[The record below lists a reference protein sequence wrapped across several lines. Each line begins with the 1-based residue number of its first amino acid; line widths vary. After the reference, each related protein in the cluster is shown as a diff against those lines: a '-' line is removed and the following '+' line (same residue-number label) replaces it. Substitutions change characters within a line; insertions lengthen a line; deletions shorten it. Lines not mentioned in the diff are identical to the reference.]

1 MWPRHATGMTSSEL
15 PPIILQGKQLI
26 KYRHLKR
33 KYPVSKEFLNRNW
46 WNVKRFIIYALTPRC
61 ILRNYAWRSRRNNRV
76 VIRKR
81 VRICLFDPRLKRMI
95 KRRKKN
101 IRKWSFSIVNY
112 HKKMGHIEEHEETEL
127 YNVSEPL
134 PAEELSKK
142 MKQQLELLKT
152 GKRTLCLIEDSH
164 KNVEM
169 LEAKEISQTAAK
181 IGSHAERIGQDNGQ
195 SECVKPMDIAPS
207 KETDEK
213 TPTKSPESMF
223 SGQEDA
229 PTPATPSK
237 ENTSQT
243 SACSSTEKADKS
255 EKSEESGGRKFL
267 DMLINKARVNSYAR
281 ESNLH
286 IETCPASIPAFT
298 AEEDG
303 SGDFVGFD
311 ESVHQP
317 GMLLTPIVPQSCKTL
332 EGNSAFVSE
341 SLDAYM
347 REHHINDDKVKLLEP
362 MGHDGQVTSH
372 SLPPPMD
379 MPAVPEALQ
388 RLRTVAERRSY
399 LQRSKNQ
406 KMAII
411 NNEANIY
418 RELQRKQ
425 RQRKV
430 KIAAMQHLQ
439 ALTTQMPFTRQ
450 GWQAA
455 SYVATETSKYYY
467 QVIQVDGK
475 RVRLPGAQGNN
486 LQREKRPYKSKLT
499 PQEAA
504 TVYCNDLCLDAAV
517 QPKLNIL
524 PTTATN
530 AMHHKRLNQYPAS
543 AIFPPCPL
551 SMKPL
556 QKPLD
561 DDKAALLL
569 AGGSMAVV
577 SMPTVQLEVMPQ
589 LGRPLD
595 EIARRYLQHILP
607 HHDITREWAEFSVS
621 TLQQQP
627 PVCMKEAEEQASQT
641 AAGRRKSF
649 TFVIPYTNDRNHILV
664 RRVVDRSEQ
673 MDPSFYQEPHKLQ
686 EFGFHKALPQEPDA
700 EMLDCANMINDMINT
715 VAISCSENSFITE
728 DTLTMDDPAAISSPP
743 KPAADLSLVKD
754 EDDKSVGNWKRRPTK
769 QKRLANEL
777 RRLNATIIDAAD
789 RNANAIKPCIKEH
802 CQLGCLCASLS
813 GAELPMRDHCGRA
826 DCVIECHCMGGE
838 QSRVMR
844 VQTADG
850 RSISNEDAFN
860 LRRKATA
867 RLAKME
873 KDFTSTLVLTDNET
887 LLINESQGDKKRRCT
902 KAPKRYEDFDD
913 SNMFDD
919 DDEIV
924 SPSRTTSKRNAVTAA
939 ATAAAAASAKNA
951 AAALTKGCTVKDT
964 DLAKLKHCFVSIR
977 RLRDMGNIAPFCM
990 THQLYKCFCG
1000 GEATEGKPVIIEKE
1014 QWNATVSHYNPEL
1027 ATRAHYSFERQAEEQ
1042 QPKKRGRKKQNPP
1055 ELAVAEK
1062 EEATVL
1068 PVPPLPKLEGMLVT
1082 KPKVV
1087 LPKSP
1092 KNVRK
1097 DECTPK
1103 VAVSSTSST
1112 PSASPAP
1119 SAPSASSA
1127 FSSKQQPRTSSP
1139 HERRVKLDNIYTYYT
1154 SRPYLCRRALAV
1166 PRRSYTQLNRCR
1178 MNITREYVTETE
1190 TTETQELL
1198 RRRIDGAVFF
1208 YRKELEKLR
1217 RRQLIQQA
1225 ETQGRVEAPVIV
1237 VRDDSDESEQTESR
1251 KRSVPSSGRQNAPPM
1266 PPSKRTKL
1274 QSDRA
1279 PMESG
1284 KLHLDIQVP
1293 RISACYSLNSASVDV
1308 LRAGMNTAAAAAVAA
1323 SGIGPTPAD
1332 ADSPNCRSFYN
1343 EVVKNM
1349 NSQVSKK
1356 MQDIDLALQRESKI
1370 IPAPNEEILC
1380 IIKWTNFLAA
1390 YECNYVYIWIVQMKT
1405 YTFLAATTTN
1415 LMPAVCGAIAIGD
1428 TRFASANP
1436 DTPMMA
1442 RMLMDSKRNEYTS
1455 RLAVVMQGRQS
1466 YWLVKGFLR
1475 HIQGSACTKPTPQ
1488 THPLLIKKIN
1498 VLCSLLVKQRIREHQ
1513 KKPAAPDVP
1522 AITIVP
1528 EEQTPSTSTPTSASP
1543 SPSASVSV
1551 AASEADLRPAASSN
1565 QAPTKANASN
1575 IRTNIEF
1582 RRVTRNDV
1590 DELDIPES
1598 YQGDH
1603 RWVVLDLVDDFS
1615 HIFVPAFGE
1624 MISLDRIHKVMRVA
1638 RDKNKLVKLQFFHQA
1653 PYYAFVTAA
1662 SRKKIYFGPLRL
1674 DMSLPVLV
1682 LLQSVD
1688 GKMMLREVYQ
1698 REHSIPVQ
1706 PHHRS
1711 MAFSVLKV
1719 QGQLHF
1725 EIDMEDQ
1732 KTLTDS
1738 NAPQIPLPSAGNLV
1752 PVPLPGNPSEQLVPA
1767 NDLPVVIIDSE
1778 DEDDEVSEKHVKEKD
1793 QCANEKQMETDLEAV
1808 VEPLPLSNPER
1819 VQELPRMNF
1828 TIQTIP
1834 SSGAL
1839 HITPDAALESSRPDS
1854 TETNWKLTGAFVPF
1868 IANVP
1873 AIGDLAPTTQLLTP
1887 QVQLTQTVA
1896 GAAPEQSASNVT
1908 SLDPPAPKMG
1918 RFSFGARINESLQE
1932 LLSSGTPTPTA
1943 TATAALPAS
1952 ITVTKMDGNESK
1964 ATSKSLGKGCEAI
1977 KIGTKR
1983 SVSGGPRHLPRL
1995 LPKPTPASTEKP
2007 RAATPTAC
2015 TSKAGPTII
2024 QLSATTFSIG
2034 NHQPIRPR
2042 PTPPVGP
2049 ATARAGTCVSLY
2061 PSRVGPS
2068 TANKGARA
2076 VKDPPPETAP
2086 IAAAAGEVEP
2096 AKKANSPYVRAT
2108 PGRMVGRVSLPGQ
2121 PSAAAEQARSRPSLP
2136 AKIPTAQS
2144 ATQTEGV
2151 AAKCTYGY
2159 MVSNGLPSYRTK
2171 LSGDYF
2177 FLKMPHVGIL
2187 RFANHVTA
2195 GAYLNREL
2203 MRKTECRAM
2212 LPADWKF
2219 RPDPQSI
2226 VRQQTTTAKGP
2237 AKYQEPPAAIEI
2249 ED

>member
-1 MWPRHATGMTSSEL
+1 MSSSSEL

-26 KYRHLKR
+26 KFRHLKR
-33 KYPVSKEFLNRNW
+33 KYPVSREFLHRNW
-46 WNVKRFIIYALTPRC
+46 WNVKRFILYALTPRC
-61 ILRNYAWRSRRNNRV
+61 VLRNYAWRRRRNNRV
-76 VIRKR
+76 TIRKR
-81 VRICLFDPRLKRMI
+81 VRLCLFDPRLKRMI
-95 KRRKKN
+95 KRRKQN
-101 IRKWSFSIVNY
+101 IKKWSVSIVNH
-112 HKKMGHIEEHEETEL
+112 HKKMGHIDEYEETEL
-127 YNVSEPL
+127 YNVAEPL
-134 PAEELSKK
+134 PAAELSKQ

-152 GKRTLCLIEDSH
+152 GKRNLCLIEESN
-164 KNVEM
+164 KNVEI
-169 LEAKEISQTAAK
+169 LDAKAYEAVKEISVGDDVKT
-181 IGSHAERIGQDNGQ
+181 GSQAERLGKDNGQ
-195 SECVKPMDIAPS
+195 SECVDPMDITPS
-207 KETDEK
+207 KETEEK
-213 TPTKSPESMF
+213 TPTKSTESMF
-223 SGQEDA
+223 ADQEDT

-243 SACSSTEKADKS
+243 SACSSAEKVEKTEK
-255 EKSEESGGRKFL
+255 SGGSKFL
-267 DMLINKARVNSYAR
+267 DMLMNKVRVKPFAR
-281 ESNLH
+281 ESNLP
-286 IETCPASIPAFT
+286 IEACPTPAYT

-347 REHHINDDKVKLLEP
+347 REHHINDDKEKLLEP

-430 KIAAMQHLQ
+430 KIGAMQLLQ
-439 ALTTQMPFTRQ
+439 ASTTQMSFTRQ

-455 SYVATETSKYYY
+455 SYVATEMSKYYY
-467 QVIQVDGK
+467 QVIQVDGE

-486 LQREKRPYKSKLT
+486 LQREKLPYRSKLT
-499 PQEAA
+499 PQEA
-504 TVYCNDLCLDAAV
+504 TRVRCTDLCLDASIH
-517 QPKLNIL
+517 PKLNIM
-524 PTTATN
+524 PSTTTSVMN
-530 AMHHKRLNQYPAS
+530 PKRLNQFPLS

-561 DDKAALLL
+561 DDTAALLL

-595 EIARRYLQHILP
+595 EIAKRYLQHILP

-627 PVCMKEAEEQASQT
+627 RVCMREAEEQASQT
-641 AAGRRKSF
+641 PAGRRKSF
-649 TFVIPYTNDRNHILV
+649 TFVIPYINDRNHILV

-673 MDPSFYQEPHKLQ
+673 MDPNFYQEPHKLQ
-686 EFGFHKALPQEPDA
+686 EFDFRKALPEEPDA
-700 EMLDCANMINDMINT
+700 DLLDCADMINDMINT
-715 VAISCSENSFITE
+715 VAISCSENSFIKE
-728 DTLTMDDPAAISSPP
+728 DTRTMYDLAAPSSPP
-743 KPAADLSLVKD
+743 KPAAELSAVKE
-754 EDDKSVGNWKRRPTK
+754 EDDKALGKWKRRPTK

-777 RRLNATIIDAAD
+777 RRLNATIIDAAA
-789 RNANAIKPCIKEH
+789 RNADAKKPCIKDH
-802 CQLGCLCASLS
+802 CQLGCVCASLS
-813 GAELPMRDHCGRA
+813 GAELPLRDHCGRA
-826 DCVIECHCMGGE
+826 DCVIECHCLGGE
-838 QSRVMR
+838 QARVMR

-919 DDEIV
+919 DELV
-924 SPSRTTSKRNAVTAA
+924 SPSRATLKRNAAAAA
-939 ATAAAAASAKNA
+939 ATAAAAAAAASALAAANAKSA
-951 AAALTKGCTVKDT
+951 AAALSKSCKVRDT
-964 DLAKLKHCFVSIR
+964 DLAQLKHCTVSIR
-977 RLRDMGNIAPFCM
+977 RLPDMGNLATFCM

-1000 GEATEGKPVIIEKE
+1000 GESIEGKPVIIEKE
-1014 QWNATVSHYNPEL
+1014 QWNTTVSHFNPEL
-1027 ATRAHYSFERQAEEQ
+1027 ATRAHYSFERPPEEP
-1042 QPKKRGRKKQNPP
+1042 PKKRGRKK
-1055 ELAVAEK
+1055 EVKKDEFEAAEK
-1062 EEATVL
+1062 EVAEQLSVAESL
-1068 PVPPLPKLEGMLVT
+1068 PLPLPPQPKLEGMLVSR
-1082 KPKVV
+1082 PKA
-1087 LPKSP
+1087 PPMKSP

-1097 DECTPK
+1097 EEEESAPK
-1103 VAVSSTSST
+1103 PV
-1112 PSASPAP
+1112 AP
-1119 SAPSASSA
+1119 STTAA
-1127 FSSKQQPRTSSP
+1127 TP
-1139 HERRVKLDNIYTYYT
+1139 HERSVELDNIYSYYI
-1154 SRPYLCRRALAV
+1154 SRPYLCRRAVSV
-1166 PRRSYTQLNRCR
+1166 PRRSYTRRNRCR
-1178 MNITREYVTETE
+1178 VKSTLDFIAATETLE
-1190 TTETQELL
+1190 MKELL

-1208 YRKELEKLR
+1208 YRKELDR
-1217 RRQLIQQA
+1217 QRNRQLLLQA
-1225 ETQGRVEAPVIV
+1225 ETQGETAPVII
-1237 VRDDSDESEQTESR
+1237 VRDDSDENEQTGSR
-1251 KRSVPSSGRQNAPPM
+1251 KRNVPSSRQEVQPV

-1274 QSDRA
+1274 QADRA
-1279 PMESG
+1279 AG
-1284 KLHLDIQVP
+1284 DGNLQLDIQVP
-1293 RISACYSLNSASVDV
+1293 RIAACYSLNTASVDV
-1308 LRAGMNTAAAAAVAA
+1308 LGSGLNTAAAAAAAA
-1323 SGIGPTPAD
+1323 SGVGPSSTE
-1332 ADSPNCRSFYN
+1332 ADSPNFRSFYN

-1349 NSQVSKK
+1349 NTLVSKK

-1390 YECNYVYIWIVQMKT
+1390 YECNYVYIWIVQMKQ

-1415 LMPAVCGAIAIGD
+1415 LMPTVCGAIAIGD
-1428 TRFASANP
+1428 TRFASSTAE
-1436 DTPMMA
+1436 TPMMA
-1442 RMLMDSKRNEYTS
+1442 RMLMESKRNEHTS

-1475 HIQGSACTKPTPQ
+1475 HMQGSACTKPTPQ
-1488 THPLLIKKIN
+1488 THPLLTKKIN

-1513 KKPAAPDVP
+1513 KKEATTDARPTASTKVVPDKEPATATEK
-1522 AITIVP
+1522 A
-1528 EEQTPSTSTPTSASP
+1528 STSASA
-1543 SPSASVSV
+1543 SAS
-1551 AASEADLRPAASSN
+1551 ASESVTAPEEDYVQEPARPASSN
-1565 QAPTKANASN
+1565 QALTKANASN
-1575 IRTNIEF
+1575 IRSNIEF
-1582 RRVTRNDV
+1582 RKLTRSDV
-1590 DELDIPES
+1590 DELDIPDS

-1638 RDKNKLVKLQFFHQA
+1638 REKKKLVKLQFFHQA
-1653 PYYAFVTAA
+1653 PYDAFVTST

-1674 DMSLPVLV
+1674 DMSPPVLV

-1711 MAFSVLKV
+1711 MAFWVVKL

-1725 EIDMEDQ
+1725 EVDLDDQ
-1732 KTLTDS
+1732 KTVTNS
-1738 NAPQIPLPSAGNLV
+1738 NAPQINLPSAESL
-1752 PVPLPGNPSEQLVPA
+1752 LRAPGNSSEQSVPA
-1767 NDLPVVIIDSE
+1767 NDLAVVIIDSDSDE
-1778 DEDDEVSEKHVKEKD
+1778 DEEVPEKNDTGKGQNESEKP
-1793 QCANEKQMETDLEAV
+1793 METDKETETPQLVGESLL
-1808 VEPLPLSNPER
+1808 LPVPDKT
-1819 VQELPRMNF
+1819 QELPRMNF
-1828 TIQTIP
+1828 TIQTMP

-1839 HITPDAALESSRPDS
+1839 HITPGTSSPKATEAATGPESTRPGS
-1854 TETNWKLTGAFVPF
+1854 NENNWQVTGPFLPF

-1873 AIGDLAPTTQLLTP
+1873 AIGDLAPTTQYLTP
-1887 QVQLTQTVA
+1887 QVQLTQTAV
-1896 GAAPEQSASNVT
+1896 GASAVSSAEPGPCLVS
-1908 SLDPPAPKMG
+1908 SLDPPAPKIG
-1918 RFSFGARINESLQE
+1918 RFSYGARINESLQE
-1932 LLSSGTPTPTA
+1932 LLSSGTTPTA
-1943 TATAALPAS
+1943 TPSAS

-1964 ATSKSLGKGCEAI
+1964 GAAKTPGKAGDAI

-1983 SVSGGPRHLPRL
+1983 SLSGAPKHLPRL

-2007 RAATPTAC
+2007 DTGVTPTA
-2015 TSKAGPTII
+2015 TNGPPTLIVGNQ
-2024 QLSATTFSIG
+2024 QL
-2034 NHQPIRPR
+2034 IRARPA
-2042 PTPPVGP
+2042 PTPGP
-2049 ATARAGTCVSLY
+2049 ANCVKLY
-2061 PSRVGPS
+2061 PRGAPS
-2068 TANKGARA
+2068 TAGKAVVRA
-2076 VKDPPPETAP
+2076 LKDPQSEKAP
-2086 IAAAAGEVEP
+2086 TSAAAGEGKRVDKP
-2096 AKKANSPYVRAT
+2096 AKKTTSPLYVPPT
-2108 PGRMVGRVSLPGQ
+2108 PGRMPGRISLPGKQ
-2121 PSAAAEQARSRPSLP
+2121 QSAGAEQTRSRPSLP
-2136 AKIPTAQS
+2136 AKVPTSQS
-2144 ATQTEGV
+2144 ATQTEG
-2151 AAKCTYGY
+2151 AASKCIYGY
-2159 MVSNGLPSYRTK
+2159 LVSDGLPKYRTK
-2171 LSGDYF
+2171 VLGDDF
-2177 FLKMPHVGIL
+2177 FLKMPNVGIL
-2187 RFANHVTA
+2187 RFTNCTTA

-2203 MRKTECRAM
+2203 MRRSEHKDL

-2226 VRQQTTTAKGP
+2226 VRQTISAKLP
-2237 AKYQEPPAAIEI
+2237 TKDEETPPLIEI

>member
-1 MWPRHATGMTSSEL
+1 MCSMTSSSEL

-33 KYPVSKEFLNRNW
+33 KYPVSRDFLHRNW

-61 ILRNYAWRSRRNNRV
+61 VLRNYAWRRRRNNRV

-101 IRKWSFSIVNY
+101 IRKWSVSIVNH
-112 HKKMGHIEEHEETEL
+112 HKKMGHIEEYEETEL
-127 YNVSEPL
+127 YNVAEPL
-134 PAEELSKK
+134 PAAELSKQ

-152 GKRTLCLIEDSH
+152 GKRTLCLIEDTN
-164 KNVEM
+164 KNFDM
-169 LEAKEISQTAAK
+169 LDAKAYGAI
-181 IGSHAERIGQDNGQ
+181 AERIGEDNGQ
-195 SECVKPMDIAPS
+195 SECSEPMDIPPA
-207 KETDEK
+207 KATDER

-223 SGQEDA
+223 AGQEDA

-237 ENTSQT
+237 ENTSQA
-243 SACSSTEKADKS
+243 SACSSAEKAEKS
-255 EKSEESGGRKFL
+255 EKSGGSKFL
-267 DMLINKARVNSYAR
+267 DMLINKVRVKTFAR
-281 ESNLH
+281 ESNLP
-286 IETCPASIPAFT
+286 IETCPTPAFT

-347 REHHINDDKVKLLEP
+347 REHHINDDKEKLLEP

-399 LQRSKNQ
+399 LLRSKNQ

-430 KIAAMQHLQ
+430 KIGAMQLLQ
-439 ALTTQMPFTRQ
+439 SSSTQMPFTRQ

-455 SYVATETSKYYY
+455 SYVATEMSKYYY
-467 QVIQVDGK
+467 QVIQVDGE

-486 LQREKRPYKSKLT
+486 LQREKLPYLSKLT
-499 PQEAA
+499 VQEAA
-504 TVYCNDLCLDAAV
+504 TVGCTDLCLDASIH
-517 QPKLNIL
+517 PKLNIVR
-524 PTTATN
+524 TTATN
-530 AMHHKRLNQYPAS
+530 AMNHKRLNQFPLS

-561 DDKAALLL
+561 DDTAALLL

-577 SMPTVQLEVMPQ
+577 SMPTVQLEVMPL

-595 EIARRYLQHILP
+595 EIAKRYLQHILP
-607 HHDITREWAEFSVS
+607 HHDITREWAEFSLS

-627 PVCMKEAEEQASQT
+627 PVCMKEAEQQASQT

-649 TFVIPYTNDRNHILV
+649 TFVIPYINDRNHILV

-673 MDPSFYQEPHKLQ
+673 MDSSFYQEPHKLQ
-686 EFGFHKALPQEPDA
+686 EFAFRKALPQQPDA
-700 EMLDCANMINDMINT
+700 DLLDCADMINDMINT
-715 VAISCSENSFITE
+715 VAISCSENSFISE
-728 DTLTMDDPAAISSPP
+728 DKLTMDDRASVSSPP
-743 KPAADLSLVKD
+743 KPAVDLNLVKE
-754 EDDKSVGNWKRRPTK
+754 EDDKSSGKWKCRPTK

-777 RRLNATIIDAAD
+777 RRLNATIIDAAA
-789 RNANAIKPCIKEH
+789 RNADAKTPCRKDH

-826 DCVIECHCMGGE
+826 DCVLECHCLGGE
-838 QSRVMR
+838 QARVMR

-919 DDEIV
+919 DDELV
-924 SPSRTTSKRNAVTAA
+924 SPSRSTLKRNAAIAA
-939 ATAAAAASAKNA
+939 ATAAAAAAAASAAAAANAKSA
-951 AAALTKGCTVKDT
+951 AAALTKSCKVRDT
-964 DLAKLKHCFVSIR
+964 DLAKLKHCSVSIR
-977 RLRDMGNIAPFCM
+977 RLPDMGNLATFCM
-990 THQLYKCFCG
+990 IHQLYKCFCG
-1000 GEATEGKPVIIEKE
+1000 GESIEGKPVVIEKE

-1027 ATRAHYSFERQAEEQ
+1027 ATRAHYSFERPPEE
-1042 QPKKRGRKKQNPP
+1042 QPKKRGRKKQNQT
-1055 ELAVAEK
+1055 ELEVAEK
-1062 EEATVL
+1062 EMAEAE
-1068 PVPPLPKLEGMLVT
+1068 PPPLPPQQKLEGMLVT
-1082 KPKVV
+1082 RPKVV
-1087 LPKSP
+1087 VTTKSP

-1097 DECTPK
+1097 EECAPK
-1103 VAVSSTSST
+1103 VAATST
-1112 PSASPAP
+1112 PAAASVHPA
-1119 SAPSASSA
+1119 
-1127 FSSKQQPRTSSP
+1127 RLSSP
-1139 HERRVKLDNIYTYYT
+1139 HERSVELDNIYAYYI
-1154 SRPYLCRRALAV
+1154 SRPYLCRRAVSV
-1166 PRRSYTQLNRCR
+1166 PRRSYTRRNRCR
-1178 MNITREYVTETE
+1178 VNSTREYINSTETPQ
-1190 TTETQELL
+1190 TQELL
-1198 RRRIDGAVFF
+1198 KRRIDGAVFF
-1208 YRKELEKLR
+1208 YRKELEKQR
-1217 RRQLIQQA
+1217 RRQLMLQGQA
-1225 ETQGRVEAPVIV
+1225 QDVAAAPVIV
-1237 VRDDSDESEQTESR
+1237 VRDDSDESEQTGSR
-1251 KRSVPSSGRQNAPPM
+1251 KRNVPSGRQDV
-1266 PPSKRTKL
+1266 
-1274 QSDRA
+1274 QSRA
-1279 PMESG
+1279 PQQAHQTTSRQG
-1284 KLHLDIQVP
+1284 PWRWQASPGIQVP
-1293 RISACYSLNSASVDV
+1293 RIAACYSLNSASVDV
-1308 LRAGMNTAAAAAVAA
+1308 LGSGMNTAAAAAAAA
-1323 SGIGPTPAD
+1323 SGVGPSTAE
-1332 ADSPNCRSFYN
+1332 ADSPNFRSFYN

-1349 NSQVSKK
+1349 NTLVSKK

-1390 YECNYVYIWIVQMKT
+1390 FESNYVYIWIVQMKT

-1415 LMPAVCGAIAIGD
+1415 LMPTVCGAIAIGD
-1428 TRFASANP
+1428 TRFAPATP

-1442 RMLMDSKRNEYTS
+1442 RMLMESKRNEYTS

-1475 HIQGSACTKPTPQ
+1475 HMQGSACTKPTPQ
-1488 THPLLIKKIN
+1488 THPLLTKKIN

-1513 KKPAAPDVP
+1513 KKLASPDAGQPAKSPSP
-1522 AITIVP
+1522 ANTIVP
-1528 EEQTPSTSTPTSASP
+1528 EEQSESVAVVM
-1543 SPSASVSV
+1543 AVSV
-1551 AASEADLRPAASSN
+1551 AAPEADCVPEPRPAFSN
-1565 QAPTKANASN
+1565 QALSKANAAN

-1582 RRVTRNDV
+1582 RKVTRNDV

-1624 MISLDRIHKVMRVA
+1624 MISLDRIHKMMRVA
-1638 RDKNKLVKLQFFHQA
+1638 RDKKKLVKLQFFHMA
-1653 PYYAFVTAA
+1653 PYDAFVTA
-1662 SRKKIYFGPLRL
+1662 SSLKKIYFGPLRL
-1674 DMSLPVLV
+1674 DMSPPVLV

-1711 MAFSVLKV
+1711 MAFWVLKI

-1725 EIDMEDQ
+1725 EIDLEDQ

-1738 NAPQIPLPSAGNLV
+1738 NATQITLPPVDNLV
-1752 PVPLPGNPSEQLVPA
+1752 PAPGNASKHSVPA
-1767 NDLPVVIIDSE
+1767 NDLAVVIIDSDDE
-1778 DEDDEVSEKHVKEKD
+1778 DEEVLAKDDKGKGQSESEKP
-1793 QCANEKQMETDLEAV
+1793 METETAPQPV
-1808 VEPLPLSNPER
+1808 GESLPVPDTEKIE
-1819 VQELPRMNF
+1819 ELPRMNF
-1828 TIQTIP
+1828 TIQTMPI
-1834 SSGAL
+1834 SGAL
-1839 HITPDAALESSRPDS
+1839 QITPESCPKEAPDAGPESSRPGINDS
-1854 TETNWKLTGAFVPF
+1854 NWQPTGPFLPF

-1873 AIGDLAPTTQLLTP
+1873 AIGDLAPTTQFLTP
-1887 QVQLTQTVA
+1887 QVQLTQTAA
-1896 GAAPEQSASNVT
+1896 GAPSSSEPSIVS
-1908 SLDPPAPKMG
+1908 SLDPPAPKVG

-1932 LLSSGTPTPTA
+1932 LLSSGTPTA
-1943 TATAALPAS
+1943 SLPAS

-1964 ATSKSLGKGCEAI
+1964 GTSKSPGKASQEAI
-1977 KIGTKR
+1977 KIGAKR
-1983 SVSGGPRHLPRL
+1983 SVSGVPKHLPRL
-1995 LPKPTPASTEKP
+1995 LPKPTPASKEKP
-2007 RAATPTAC
+2007 GTGTATATPASVTPM
-2015 TSKAGPTII
+2015 AGPTIA
-2024 QLSATTFSIG
+2024 QQSATTFSIS
-2034 NHQPIRPR
+2034 NLQPIRPR
-2042 PTPPVGP
+2042 PAPPVGP
-2049 ATARAGTCVSLY
+2049 ATARAGTCVKMF
-2061 PSRVGPS
+2061 SRGGPS
-2068 TANKGARA
+2068 TANKG
-2076 VKDPPPETAP
+2076 V
-2086 IAAAAGEVEP
+2086 
-2096 AKKANSPYVRAT
+2096 VRAT
-2108 PGRMVGRVSLPGQ
+2108 VPEKAPI
-2121 PSAAAEQARSRPSLP
+2121 SAAAVEGERVDKPAQRSQPHYTSLPLPVGCPAASLCLANTASTEQARSRQSLP
-2136 AKIPTAQS
+2136 AKVPTAQN
-2144 ATQTEGV
+2144 ATQTEG
-2151 AAKCTYGY
+2151 AAAQCTYGY
-2159 MVSNGLPSYRTK
+2159 VESEGLPRYRTK
-2171 LSGDYF
+2171 LSGDDF
-2177 FLKMPHVGIL
+2177 FLKMPNVGIL
-2187 RFANHVTA
+2187 RFTNCATA
-2195 GAYLNREL
+2195 SAYLNREL
-2203 MRKTECRAM
+2203 MRRSEHKSL

-2226 VRQQTTTAKGP
+2226 VRQTLAAKVSS
-2237 AKYQEPPAAIEI
+2237 KEQQPPAAIEI